1 VTLLDVD
8 GKRIEQVT
16 GVIGS
21 YDGSKAIKIEES
33 GVYLLNIA
41 ADEDWTVSVD

>member
-1 VTLLDVD
+1 VTLLDAV

-33 GVYLLNIA
+33 GVYLLNIT
-41 ADEDWTVSVD
+41 ADGDWTVSVD